1 METMIIRSLT
11 ECMVTRKPL
20 SFLKCSEVA
29 QNAGYALIHSFITTK
44 GDPDAE
50 MLLNQKHLLFI
61 ELLKGGERT
70 AAKVGEVNE
79 QALLALSLLPSGE
92 WMKAAYVRNF
102 VCGGLWSFRGTF
114 ANWARLQGSHYVS
127 LDESSL
133 QSGENEP
140 SQVHLPLLASNNTN
154 PSSGDEVPEVPE
166 RLDEDD
172 EDDHPAAEDA
182 ISIEDLEDDS
192 IQLVGS
198 IQGQHPDQETLLQK
212 IFSVMDLHDF
222 ANLEEGNSSPVAIN
236 E

>member
-11 ECMVTRKPL
+11 ECIVTRKPL
-20 SFLKCSEVA
+20 SFLSSVVA

-50 MLLNQKHLLFI
+50 ILLNQKHLLFI

-79 QALLALSLLPSGE
+79 QALLTLSLLPSGE
-92 WMKAAYVRNF
+92 YMKAVYVRNF
-102 VCGGLWSFRGTF
+102 VCGGLWSFHGTF
-114 ANWARLQGSHYVS
+114 ANWACLQGSHYVS
-127 LDESSL
+127 LDKLSL
-133 QSGENEP
+133 QSGENKP
-140 SQVHLPLLASNNTN
+140 LQVHLPLLASNNTN
-154 PSSGDEVPEVPE
+154 PSAGNEVPEVPE

-172 EDDHPAAEDA
+172 ENDHPATEDA

-192 IQLVGS
+192 IQLVSS
-198 IQGQHPDQETLLQK
+198 IQGQHPDQETLLLK
-212 IFSVMDLHDF
+212 MSSVTDLHDF
-222 ANLEEGNSSPVAIN
+222 ADLEEGNSLPVAID